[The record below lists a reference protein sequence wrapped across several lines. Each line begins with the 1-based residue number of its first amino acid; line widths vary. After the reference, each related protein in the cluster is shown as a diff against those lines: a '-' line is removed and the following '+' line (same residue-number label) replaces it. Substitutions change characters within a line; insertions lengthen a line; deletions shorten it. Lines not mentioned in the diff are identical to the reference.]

1 MNLSVAAR
9 GMRSEYDFC
18 RCSYIRRGD
27 SEPVNNHAFKD
38 LRMSLLPA
46 IGNIPQSMRPQN
58 LLPASSTNGCGN
70 G

>member
-38 LRMSLLPA
+38 LRMSVLPR
-46 IGNIPQSMRPQN
+46 NW
-58 LLPASSTNGCGN
+58 
-70 G
+70 